1 MIILI
6 TGGIGSG
13 KSVVSRVLRCMGYE
27 VYDCDSRAKDL
38 MDGSPEIHRRLR
50 HVISPETVNP
60 DGSINR
66 AELSRIV
73 FADPAKLAALN
84 AIVHGAVR
92 EDIRLKAEGL
102 RHKAEDPIT
111 PCALRLTPITPI
123 LFVETAIPV
132 SGGMAGMADA
142 VWEVSAPEQL
152 RISRVQ
158 QRSGLSPDQIR
169 ARIAAQHSEQVP
181 GAHVIVNDN
190 RQALLPQI
198 LKQLT
203 LLH

>member
-13 KSVVSRVLRCMGYE
+13 KSVVSRVLRCIGYE
-27 VYDCDSRAKDL
+27 VYDCDSRAKTL
-38 MDGSPEIHRRLR
+38 MDRSPEIHRRLQ
-50 HVISPETVNP
+50 HEISPQTINP
-60 DGSINR
+60 DGTINR

-73 FADPAKLAALN
+73 FTDPAKLAALN

-92 EDIRLKAEGL
+92 EDIRRKAQGL
-102 RHKAEDPIT
+102 
-111 PCALRLTPITPI
+111 

-132 SGGMAGMADA
+132 SGGMVDMAEQ
-142 VWEVSAPEQL
+142 VWEVTAPEQL

-158 QRSGLSPDQIR
+158 QRSGLTPDQIR

-181 GAHVIVNDN
+181 GASILVNDN
-190 RQALLPQI
+190 IQPLLPQI
-198 LKQLT
+198 NAAIINLT
-203 LLH
+203 D